1 MTTPKSMTKETL
13 VKAVT
18 PMNDM
23 AIATDMLLSAKT
35 AVRSYAIALTEAA
48 SPKVRK
54 VLKSQLD
61 TAIKTHQQI
70 ADYMIENE
78 LYHPYDLQ
86 EQIDHD
92 VKKSEIA
99 LEVVQQS
106 KA

>member
-18 PMNDM
+18 PMDDM

-35 AVRSYAIALTEAA
+35 AVRSYAVALTEAA

-61 TAIKTHQQI
+61 TAIKTHQKI

-78 LYHPYDLQ
+78 MYHPYDID
-86 EQIDHD
+86 EQVEHD
-92 VKKSEIA
+92 MKKSEIA
-99 LEVVQQS
+99 RNLVET
-106 KA
+106 K

>member
-18 PMNDM
+18 PMDDM

-35 AVRSYAIALTEAA
+35 AVRSYAVALTEAA

-61 TAIKTHQQI
+61 TAIKTHQKI

-78 LYHPYDLQ
+78 MYHPYDLD
-86 EQIDHD
+86 EQIEHD
-92 VKKSEIA
+92 MKKSEIA
-99 LEVVQQS
+99 RSLTET
-106 KA
+106 K